1 MLDKNYNQLIK
12 KAKFFFNSNQFVNSR
27 ETLLYILKN
36 FNLDLK
42 IKLNLYLLLADVN
55 TKLNNLNE
63 SNSYLLSYLESNPN
77 NPKVPNLLANNYSIM
92 GQYKKAEKYYLQA
105 ISLNKD
111 NVVAIINLAILFDN
125 LGKKSKA
132 LRLYEKVIKI
142 DPNNLGV
149 LFNMYKLKKDILN
162 DEKVILIKKHLN
174 SESQNFFNIASGYF
188 LLAEHE
194 NKKKN
199 FTEELSFLKK
209 ANDYSFKSKEKINN
223 QALNFWLK
231 IIPKKFDKFNY
242 VDESGNQALT
252 KNYYPIFII
261 GLPRSGSTLTEKIV
275 SSDKNDII
283 SFGESNLVNWSLLN
297 THRKNLFDDNPKTII
312 DIEQIRNKLINS
324 YQNLMANKKNKKIFF
339 VDKSLE
345 NFFYIDL
352 ILKIFPN
359 AKFVHTFR
367 QLDDNIFSIYK
378 EFLNKISWSHSIDNI
393 INYIDNYLK
402 VIKAAKKSYSE
413 NIISVSLEEL
423 TKRPKIVAEQI
434 YQFCNL
440 EWDENCLNFQK
451 KNLLYSSTASNNQ
464 IRDGIQNYNNKKYE
478 NYRFLID
485 DYKSNYDWLK

>member
-1 MLDKNYNQLIK
+1 M
-12 KAKFFFNSNQFVNSR
+12 
-27 ETLLYILKN
+27 
-36 FNLDLK
+36 K
-42 IKLNLYLLLADVN
+42 I
-55 TKLNNLNE
+55 
-63 SNSYLLSYLESNPN
+63 
-77 NPKVPNLLANNYSIM
+77 
-92 GQYKKAEKYYLQA
+92 
-105 ISLNKD
+105 
-111 NVVAIINLAILFDN
+111 
-125 LGKKSKA
+125 
-132 LRLYEKVIKI
+132 
-142 DPNNLGV
+142 
-149 LFNMYKLKKDILN
+149 
-162 DEKVILIKKHLN
+162 
-174 SESQNFFNIASGYF
+174 
-188 LLAEHE
+188 
-194 NKKKN
+194 KKN